1 MVKNHKSDFE
11 KHQIKLELLI
21 DDINKNMNDTTK
33 MIELNQNKKDKR
45 HVLLSNKF
53 SSLEKKVVNRFSS
66 YDDVNMIIWLTLFNW
81 LFLFHHQISE
91 WIIELGKKHP
101 NLVQVTK
108 IGRTSERRSIL
119 AVKVIELG

>member
-1 MVKNHKSDFE
+1 LVKNHKSDFE

-66 YDDVNMIIWLTLFNW
+66 YDDVNMII
-81 LFLFHHQISE
+81 
-91 WIIELGKKHP
+91 
-101 NLVQVTK
+101 
-108 IGRTSERRSIL
+108 
-119 AVKVIELG
+119 